1 MKTRNKRHI
10 LQLVA
15 LVCLILLMAASC
27 STTKKLGEKDVL
39 YTGVKYLK
47 YHEHDTKL
55 EASVKDDIFTA
66 INVRP
71 NNPLYSPYYR
81 TPFPIGLMI
90 YNNIDE
96 DATGFKGWLYKHFA
110 AKPVLI
116 KRVNPQARVDMINT
130 ILRNNGYFTSSASYT
145 IHPKKN
151 PKKAKISYDINV
163 NPPYTIGDVKYTG
176 GKDPLMSMVDSLAR
190 ENRYLQPGSRYC
202 LDSLSAVRIDI
213 TNYVRNRG
221 YYFFRPE
228 YIQYMADSVQD
239 KGIIHLKLV
248 ESNDIPN
255 NARMRYITHDIVAM
269 VFNDDGRGVPDTI
282 ETDRCTLIRY
292 EPVYIKDHVI
302 PGCIRAR
309 KGRQFRV
316 NSIDRTQA
324 ALSRLGIFSSVDI
337 QVNPLDSVTPD
348 GEGLLDLTINCQLD
362 KPWEVTF
369 EMHGASKSNSF
380 IGPGLEVGA
389 THKNA
394 FGAGEKFSVD
404 IYGDYE
410 WQTGGSGSYK
420 GADFNSYEFG
430 VESKLDFPRLLAP
443 KFLYPSRRYTNWTRF
458 SISADLMNR
467 PHNFKM
473 SQLSMA
479 ATWEWHTNRFSS
491 HVLTPFKLT
500 YNRLLSTSEDFDS
513 VMNVNPALKESFK
526 NVFVPKIEYTY
537 TYDRDITRCDHI
549 TFVGSVSEAGN
560 IASGLWSAFGAK
572 GTKQLLGTPF
582 SQFVKAQGQVVWT
595 RHFGLKSALATR
607 VMLGVAHAYGNSSE
621 VPYREQFY
629 VGGSNSV
636 RAFAV
641 RTLGPGSF
649 RPKVESSPQGEPL
662 PEGTAQPAGNA
673 RYSYYD
679 QTGTFKFEANVEYR
693 FPILG
698 YFNGAVF
705 LDAGNIWLLQD
716 DEKRPGGRLKM
727 KNFFNEL
734 ALGTGVGLRF
744 DMTML
749 VVRADL
755 GIALH
760 APYQTTKSGYFNIPS
775 FKDLLAFHLA
785 IGYPF

>member
-15 LVCLILLMAASC
+15 LVCLILVMAASC

-239 KGIIHLKLV
+239 KGVIHLKLV

-500 YNRLLSTSEDFDS
+500 YNRLLSTSEEFDS

-744 DMTML
+744 DMSML

>member
-1 MKTRNKRHI
+1 MKTKNKRHI
-10 LQLVA
+10 FLLLA
-15 LVCLILLMAASC
+15 LAGIVLALATSC
-27 STTKKLGEKDVL
+27 STTKKLGENDVL
-39 YTGVKYLK
+39 YTGVKHLK
-47 YHEHDTKL
+47 YHEEDTKL
-55 EASVKDDIFTA
+55 DAGVKDDIFTA

-110 AKPVLI
+110 AKPVLM

-130 ILRNNGYFTSSASYT
+130 ILRNNGYFTSSAEYT
-145 IHPKKN
+145 LHPSSN
-151 PKKAKISYDINV
+151 PKKAKVSYDVTV
-163 NPPYTIGDVKYTG
+163 NPPYTIGNVQYTG
-176 GKDPLMSMVDSLAR
+176 GKDPLMMMVDSLAR
-190 ENRYLQPGSRYC
+190 ENRYLQTGSRYC

-213 TNYVRNRG
+213 TNYVRNHG

-228 YIQYMADSVQD
+228 YIQYLADSVQQN
-239 KGIIHLKLV
+239 GIIHLHMV

-255 NARMRYITHDIVAM
+255 NARIKYLTHDIVAS
-269 VFNDDGRGVPDTI
+269 VFNDDGRGDPDTI
-282 ETDRCTLIRY
+282 NTERCTLIKY

-302 PGCIRAR
+302 PNSIRAR
-309 KGRQFRV
+309 KGHQFRV

-324 ALSRLGIFSSVDI
+324 ALSRLGIFSTVDI
-337 QVNPLDSVTPD
+337 QVNPLDSITPD
-348 GEGLLDLTINCQLD
+348 GEGLLDLNINCQLD

-380 IGPGLEVGA
+380 IGPGVEIGA
-389 THKNA
+389 SHKNA

-410 WQTGGSGSYK
+410 WQTGGSGNYK
-420 GADFNSYEFG
+420 GSDFNSYEFG
-430 VESKLDFPRLLAP
+430 IESKLDFPRLLAP

-467 PHNFKM
+467 PRNFKM
-473 SQLSMA
+473 SQLSFA
-479 ATWEWHTNRFSS
+479 ATWEWHADRYSS

-500 YNRLLSTSEDFDS
+500 YNRLLSTSHEFDS
-513 VMNVNPALKESFK
+513 VMAKNPALKESFK
-526 NVFVPKIEYTY
+526 DVFIPKIEYTY
-537 TYDRDITRCDHI
+537 TFDRDITHRDHI
-549 TFVGSVSEAGN
+549 TFIGSVSEAGN
-560 IASGLWSAFGAK
+560 IASGLWSLFGAK

-582 SQFVKAQGQVVWT
+582 SQFVKGQGQVVWT
-595 RHFGLKSALATR
+595 RRLGLKSVLASR
-607 VMLGVAHAYGNSSE
+607 LLLGIAHAYGNSDE

-649 RPKVESSPQGEPL
+649 
-662 PEGTAQPAGNA
+662 TADTTRGF
-673 RYSYYD
+673 SYYD

-705 LDAGNIWLLQD
+705 LDAGNIWLLED
-716 DEKRPGGRLKM
+716 DEDRPGGQLKM
-727 KNFFNEL
+727 KNFFKEL
-734 ALGTGVGLRF
+734 AVGTGVGLRF

-755 GIALH
+755 GIGIH
-760 APYQTTKSGYFNIPS
+760 APYDTGKSGYFNIPS
-775 FKDLLAFHLA
+775 FKKALAFHLA

>member
-1 MKTRNKRHI
+1 MRTKNKRHVFCLFALAWVI
-10 LQLVA
+10 LA
-15 LVCLILLMAASC
+15 LTTSC
-27 STTKKLGEKDVL
+27 STTKKLGENDVL
-39 YTGVKYLK
+39 YTGVKHLK
-47 YHEHDTKL
+47 YHEEETKL
-55 EASVKDDIFTA
+55 DDGVKDDIFTA

-110 AKPVLI
+110 AKPVLM

-130 ILRNNGYFTSSASYT
+130 ILRNNGYFTSSAQYT
-145 IHPKKN
+145 LHPSSN
-151 PKKAKISYDINV
+151 PKKAKVSYDVTV
-163 NPPYTIGDVKYTG
+163 NPPYTIGNVQYTG
-176 GKDPLMSMVDSLAR
+176 GIDPLMMMVDSLAR
-190 ENRYLQPGSRYC
+190 ENRYLQTGSRYC

-213 TNYVRNRG
+213 TNFVRNRG

-228 YIQYMADSVQD
+228 FIQYMADSVQD
-239 KGIIHLKLV
+239 KGVIHLKMV
-248 ESNDIPN
+248 EANDIPN

-269 VFNDDGRGVPDTI
+269 VFNDDGRGDPDTI
-282 ETDRCTLIRY
+282 QTNRCTLIKY

-302 PGCIRAR
+302 PNCIRAR

-324 ALSRLGIFSSVDI
+324 ALSRLGIFSTVDI
-337 QVNPLDSVTPD
+337 QVNPLDSITPD
-348 GEGLLDLTINCQLD
+348 GEGLLDLIINCQLD
-362 KPWEVTF
+362 KPWEITF

-380 IGPGLEVGA
+380 IGPGVEAGA

-410 WQTGGSGSYK
+410 WQTGGSGNYK
-420 GADFNSYEFG
+420 GSDFNSYEFG
-430 VESKLDFPRLLAP
+430 IESKLDFPRLLAP

-467 PHNFKM
+467 PSNFKM
-473 SQLSMA
+473 SQLSFA
-479 ATWEWHTNRFSS
+479 ATWEWHADRYSS

-500 YNRLLSTSEDFDS
+500 YNRLLSTSHEFDS
-513 VMNVNPALKESFK
+513 VMAQNPALKESFK
-526 NVFVPKIEYTY
+526 NVFIPKIEYTY
-537 TYDRDITRCDHI
+537 TFDRDITYRDHI
-549 TFVGSVSEAGN
+549 TFIGSLAEAGN
-560 IASGLWSAFGAK
+560 IASGLWSLFGAK
-572 GTKQLLGTPF
+572 GTKELLGTPF
-582 SQFVKAQGQVVWT
+582 SQFVKGQGQVVWT
-595 RHFGLKSALATR
+595 RSLGPKSALASR
-607 VMLGVAHAYGNSSE
+607 LLLGIAHAYGNSNE

-649 RPKVESSPQGEPL
+649 SADTTRG
-662 PEGTAQPAGNA
+662 
-673 RYSYYD
+673 YSYYD

-705 LDAGNIWLLQD
+705 LDAGNIWLLEN
-716 DEKRPGGRLKM
+716 DENRPGGQLKM
-727 KNFFNEL
+727 KNFFKEL
-734 ALGTGVGLRF
+734 AVGTGLGLRF
-744 DMTML
+744 DMSML

-755 GIALH
+755 GIGIH
-760 APYQTTKSGYFNIPS
+760 APYDTGKSGYFNMPS
-775 FKDLLAFHLA
+775 FKKALAFHLA